1 MGTTTLPYRY
11 KINGLIDTSRTVME
25 NLELIANACASWITY
40 DATTGQW
47 GVVINRAETADY
59 TFNDNNIIGPINLS
73 GTGLTDYYNAVEV
86 KFPHKDL
93 RDQTDLIRLETPS
106 ADRLANEPD
115 NVLTMEYGIIN
126 EPVHAQVL
134 GYIELRQSRL
144 DKIIQFQTDYSR
156 INMNAGDVV
165 NVTSSLYGW
174 TNKKFRIIRM
184 EEQDVDGTIVIDVTA
199 LEYDVDVYDTS
210 DLYRYVRTNADGI
223 NTLGIIGTPDTVTVT
238 KYESDV
244 RPRILL
250 EAAVP
255 DGTDPLNPAGL
266 VESFEF
272 WAYEVRGAEL
282 STWETDDDT
291 ARQYTLL
298 GALKPS
304 GSNVFVPGTELS
316 FDVDQLSTGS
326 YLFKVRGVNNKTAGQ
341 FSTRTGLISFT
352 NTQTTKAVSNSTIIT
367 ENGNVVST
375 ALGLTTLSTS
385 LDTYLAGNTNMT
397 NKAYVNYNNVYQT
410 TVGVDPTQWL
420 MLTNGYGEFI
430 NSGLTGQ
437 TMTCGQSSNL
447 SDLKSLFNL
456 HTYLGVYIGS
466 VRTGFHILQ
475 LNINTVQCGGE
486 GGRGNNSPYWTEPS
500 DVVYYQVKLYD
511 VANPS
516 SPLILDYIGGFG
528 ANTGQEFTFAANCYL
543 DKTKSYNVEVNAIN
557 YTESHPA
564 TNLQADVNF
573 LLYTV
578 LGPPLN

>member
-1 MGTTTLPYRY
+1 MGSTTLPYRY

-25 NLELIANACASWITY
+25 NLELIANSCATWITY
-40 DATTGQW
+40 DAMEGKW
-47 GVVINRAETADY
+47 AVVINRADTAAY
-59 TFNDNNIIGPINLS
+59 SFNDNNIIGPINLS

-86 KFPHKDL
+86 KFPHREL
-93 RDQTDLIRLETPS
+93 RDQTDIVRLETPS
-106 ADRLANEPD
+106 ADRLPNEPD

-134 GYIELRQSRL
+134 GFIELRQSRL

-156 INMNAGDVV
+156 INMNAGDIV

-199 LEYDVDVYDTS
+199 LEYDPDVYDTS
-210 DLYRYVRTNADGI
+210 DLYRYVRTNEDGI
-223 NTLGIIGTPDTVTVT
+223 ATLGLIGTPDTVTVT

-250 EAAVP
+250 QAEIP

-272 WAYEVRGAEL
+272 WVYEVRGGEL
-282 STWETDDDT
+282 ATWETDDDT

-304 GSNVFVPGTELS
+304 GSNVFVAGTQLD

-326 YLFKVRGVNNKTAGQ
+326 YLFKVRGVNRKTAGA

-375 ALGLTTLSTS
+375 SLGLTTLSTS

-397 NKAYVNYNNVYQT
+397 NKAFTNYNNVYFAT
-410 TVGVDPTQWL
+410 TGVDPTQWTL
-420 MLTNGYGEFI
+420 LTNGFGEFRSLI
-430 NSGLTGQ
+430 TAPSANI
-437 TMTCGQSSNL
+437 
-447 SDLKSLFNL
+447 SDLKSVLN
-456 HTYLGVYIGS
+456 VASDIGGPINILRS
-466 VRTGFHILQ
+466 GLHILQ
-475 LNINTVQCGGE
+475 LNLNISMSGSY
-486 GGRGNNSPYWTEPS
+486 GGRGDNSPHWSEPL
-500 DVVYYQVKLYD
+500 DYTRYQIAMYETGN
-511 VANPS
+511 AT
-516 SPLILDYIGGFG
+516 PLFLQYIGGIG
-528 ANTGQEFTFAANCYL
+528 AIYGNEYTFAESVVL
-543 DKTKSYNVEVNAIN
+543 DKTKTYNVIVKAVNYN
-557 YTESHPA
+557 ESNPSE
-564 TNLQADVNF
+564 NLQTDINF
-573 LLYTV
+573 LLYTI
-578 LGPPLN
+578 LGI

>member
-375 ALGLTTLSTS
+375 SLGLTTLSTS

-397 NKAYVNYNNVYQT
+397 NKAFTNYNNVYFAT
-410 TVGVDPTQWL
+410 TGVDPTQWTL
-420 MLTNGYGEFI
+420 LTNGFGEFRSLI
-430 NSGLTGQ
+430 TAPSANV
-437 TMTCGQSSNL
+437 
-447 SDLKSLFNL
+447 SDLKSVLN
-456 HTYLGVYIGS
+456 VASYIGS
-466 VRTGFHILQ
+466 PISILRSGLHILQ
-475 LNINTVQCGGE
+475 LNLNIYMSGSL
-486 GGRGNNSPYWTEPS
+486 GGRADNSPHWSEPL
-500 DVVYYQVKLYD
+500 DYTRYQIAMYETGN
-511 VANPS
+511 AT
-516 SPLILDYIGGFG
+516 PLFLQYIGGVG
-528 ANTGQEFTFAANCYL
+528 AIYGNEYTFAESVVL
-543 DKTKSYNVEVNAIN
+543 DKTKTYNVIVQAVNYN
-557 YTESHPA
+557 ESNPSE
-564 TNLQADVNF
+564 NLQTDINF
-573 LLYTV
+573 LLYTI
-578 LGPPLN
+578 LGI